1 MCYQKKRL
9 EKTMVF
15 GKFARW
21 LGGGKST
28 RDYIIDLK
36 MVNKRLSR
44 TSRKLENDEAKIQRK
59 TREAMRKGLMDQARL
74 YASNVARNRK
84 WVYSYTRL
92 TTRIEGIIFRLEQAD
107 SVQQLAGELKGM
119 AGALREVNATL
130 NAPEISSLISD
141 LENSF
146 EGIEMTT
153 DMMDEGFE
161 DMMSLDVDETDVD
174 KIMGEIGTEIGLGAE
189 TGLPTP
195 DIRSSELA
203 KEIEELRKEKE
214 T

>member
-1 MCYQKKRL
+1 
-9 EKTMVF
+9 MVF
-15 GKFARW
+15 GKFVRW
-21 LGGGKST
+21 LCGGKST

-44 TSRKLENDEAKIQRK
+44 SSKKLETDEKKLQRK
-59 TREAMRKGLMDQARL
+59 TRDAMKRGLMDQARL

-107 SVQQLAGELKGM
+107 SVQHLASELKGM
-119 AGALREVNATL
+119 AGALREVNASL
-130 NAPEISSLISD
+130 NAPEISALVED

-153 DMMDEGFE
+153 DMMDEDFE
-161 DMMSLDVDETDVD
+161 NMMSLDVDETEVD

-195 DIRSSELA
+195 DIRSTELA
-203 KEIEELRKEKE
+203 KEIEKLREDKE
-214 T
+214 

>member
-1 MCYQKKRL
+1 
-9 EKTMVF
+9 MVF
-15 GKFARW
+15 GKFVRW

-36 MVNKRLSR
+36 MVNKRLARS
-44 TSRKLENDEAKIQRK
+44 SKKLETDEKKLQRK
-59 TREAMRKGLMDQARL
+59 TRDAMKRGLMDQARL

-107 SVQQLAGELKGM
+107 SVQQLASELKGM
-119 AGALREVNATL
+119 AGALREVNASL
-130 NAPEISSLISD
+130 NAPEISALVED

-153 DMMDEGFE
+153 DMMDEDFE
-161 DMMSLDVDETDVD
+161 NMMSLDVDETEVD

-195 DIRSSELA
+195 DIRSTELA
-203 KEIEELRKEKE
+203 KEIEKLREDTE
-214 T
+214 

>member
-1 MCYQKKRL
+1 MVRWRKK
-9 EKTMVF
+9 
-15 GKFARW
+15 
-21 LGGGKST
+21 
-28 RDYIIDLK
+28 
-36 MVNKRLSR
+36 
-44 TSRKLENDEAKIQRK
+44 KLETDERKIQRK
-59 TREAMRKGLMDQARL
+59 TRDAMKRGLMDQARL

-107 SVQQLAGELKGM
+107 SVQQLASELKGM
-119 AGALREVNATL
+119 AGALREVNASL
-130 NAPEISSLISD
+130 NAPEISALVED

-153 DMMDEGFE
+153 DMMDEDFE
-161 DMMSLDVDETDVD
+161 NMMSLDVDETEVD

-195 DIRSSELA
+195 DIRSTELA
-203 KEIEELRKEKE
+203 KEIEKLREDKE
-214 T
+214 

>member
-1 MCYQKKRL
+1 
-9 EKTMVF
+9 MVF
-15 GKFARW
+15 GKFVRW

-36 MVNKRLSR
+36 MVNKRLAR
-44 TSRKLENDEAKIQRK
+44 TSKKLEMGESKLQRK
-59 TREAMRKGLMDQARL
+59 TRDAMRKGLMDQARL
-74 YASNVARNRK
+74 YAQNVARNRK
-84 WVYSYTRL
+84 WVYSYTKL

-119 AGALREVNATL
+119 AGALRSINQSL
-130 NAPEISSLISD
+130 NAPEISALIED
-141 LENSF
+141 LETSF

-153 DMMDEGFE
+153 DMMDEDFE
-161 DMMSLDVDETDVD
+161 SMMSLDVDETEVD
-174 KIMGEIGTEIGLGAE
+174 KIMGEVGTEIGLGAA

-195 DIRSSELA
+195 DIRSTELA

>member
-1 MCYQKKRL
+1 
-9 EKTMVF
+9 MVF
-15 GKFARW
+15 GKFVRW

-44 TSRKLENDEAKIQRK
+44 SSKKLETDEKKLQRK
-59 TREAMRKGLMDQARL
+59 TRDAMKRGLMDQARL

-107 SVQQLAGELKGM
+107 SVQQLASELKGM
-119 AGALREVNATL
+119 AGALREVNASL
-130 NAPEISSLISD
+130 NAPEISALVED

-153 DMMDEGFE
+153 DMMDEDFE
-161 DMMSLDVDETDVD
+161 NMMSLDVDETEVD

-195 DIRSSELA
+195 DIRSTELA
-203 KEIEELRKEKE
+203 KEIEKLREDKE
-214 T
+214 

>member
-1 MCYQKKRL
+1 
-9 EKTMVF
+9 MVF
-15 GKFARW
+15 GKFIRW

-36 MVNKRLSR
+36 MVNKRLERSAK
-44 TSRKLENDEAKIQRK
+44 KLEKDEAKLQRK

-119 AGALREVNATL
+119 VGALRQINANL
-130 NAPEISSLISD
+130 NAPEISALVND
-141 LENSF
+141 LERSF

-153 DMMDEGFE
+153 DMMDDDFE
-161 DMMSLDVDETDVD
+161 SMMSLDVDETEVD
-174 KIMGEIGTEIGLGAE
+174 KIMGEIGTEIGVGAE

-195 DIRSSELA
+195 DIRSDELA
-203 KEIEELRKEKE
+203 REIEELRKEKE

>member
-1 MCYQKKRL
+1 
-9 EKTMVF
+9 MVF
-15 GKFARW
+15 GKFVRW

-36 MVNKRLSR
+36 MVNKRLARSAK
-44 TSRKLENDEAKIQRK
+44 KLETDEKKLQRK
-59 TREAMRKGLMDQARL
+59 TRDAMKRGLMDQARL

-92 TTRIEGIIFRLEQAD
+92 TTRIEGIVFRLEQAD
-107 SVQQLAGELKGM
+107 SVQQLASELKGM
-119 AGALREVNATL
+119 AGALREVNASL
-130 NAPEISSLISD
+130 NAPEISALVED

-153 DMMDEGFE
+153 DMMDEDFE
-161 DMMSLDVDETDVD
+161 NMMSLDVDETEVD

-195 DIRSSELA
+195 DIRSVELA
-203 KEIEELRKEKE
+203 KEIEKLREDKE
-214 T
+214 

>member
-1 MCYQKKRL
+1 MVKK
-9 EKTMVF
+9 KMVF
-15 GKFARW
+15 GKFVRW

-36 MVNKRLSR
+36 MVNKRLAR
-44 TSRKLENDEAKIQRK
+44 TSKKLEMGESKLQRK
-59 TREAMRKGLMDQARL
+59 TRDAMRKGLMDQARL
-74 YASNVARNRK
+74 YAQNVARNRK
-84 WVYSYTRL
+84 WVYSYTKL

-119 AGALREVNATL
+119 AGALRSINQSL
-130 NAPEISSLISD
+130 NAPEISSLIED

-153 DMMDEGFE
+153 DMMDEDFE
-161 DMMSLDVDETDVD
+161 SMMSLDVDETEVD
-174 KIMGEIGTEIGLGAE
+174 KIMGEVGTEIGLGAA

-195 DIRSSELA
+195 DIRSTELA

>member
-1 MCYQKKRL
+1 
-9 EKTMVF
+9 MVF
-15 GKFARW
+15 GKFVRW

-36 MVNKRLSR
+36 MVNKRLARS
-44 TSRKLENDEAKIQRK
+44 SKKLETDEQKLQRK
-59 TREAMRKGLMDQARL
+59 TRDAMRKGLMDQARL

-107 SVQQLAGELKGM
+107 SVQQLASELKGM
-119 AGALREVNATL
+119 AGALRQVNASL
-130 NAPEISSLISD
+130 NAPEISALVED

-153 DMMDEGFE
+153 DMMDEDFE
-161 DMMSLDVDETDVD
+161 SMMSLDVDETEVD

-195 DIRSSELA
+195 DIRSTELA
-203 KEIEELRKEKE
+203 KEIEKLRDDKE
-214 T
+214 

>member
-1 MCYQKKRL
+1 
-9 EKTMVF
+9 MVF
-15 GKFARW
+15 GKFVRW

-36 MVNKRLSR
+36 MVNKRLARS
-44 TSRKLENDEAKIQRK
+44 SKKLEADESKLVRK
-59 TREAMRKGLMDQARL
+59 TRDAMKKGLVDQARL

-107 SVQQLAGELKGM
+107 SVQALAKELKGM
-119 AGALREVNATL
+119 AGALRSVNASL
-130 NAPEISSLISD
+130 NAPEISALVED

-153 DMMDEGFE
+153 DMMDEDFE
-161 DMMSLDVDETDVD
+161 SMMSLDIDETEVD

>member
-1 MCYQKKRL
+1 
-9 EKTMVF
+9 MVF
-15 GKFARW
+15 GKFVRW

-36 MVNKRLSR
+36 MVNKRLARS
-44 TSRKLENDEAKIQRK
+44 SKKLETDEQKLQRK
-59 TREAMRKGLMDQARL
+59 TRDAMRKGLMDQARL

-107 SVQQLAGELKGM
+107 SVQQLASELKGM
-119 AGALREVNATL
+119 AGALREVNASL
-130 NAPEISSLISD
+130 NAPEISALVED

-153 DMMDEGFE
+153 DMMDEDFGS
-161 DMMSLDVDETDVD
+161 MMSLDVDETEVD

-195 DIRSSELA
+195 DIRSTELA
-203 KEIEELRKEKE
+203 KEIEKLREDKE
-214 T
+214 

>member
-1 MCYQKKRL
+1 
-9 EKTMVF
+9 MVF
-15 GKFARW
+15 GKFVRW

-36 MVNKRLSR
+36 MVNKRLARS
-44 TSRKLENDEAKIQRK
+44 SKKLETDEKKLQRK
-59 TREAMRKGLMDQARL
+59 TRDAMKRGLMDQARL

-107 SVQQLAGELKGM
+107 SVQQLASELKGM
-119 AGALREVNATL
+119 AGALREVNASL
-130 NAPEISSLISD
+130 NAPEISALVED

-153 DMMDEGFE
+153 DMMDEDFE
-161 DMMSLDVDETDVD
+161 NMMSLDVDETEVD

-195 DIRSSELA
+195 DIRSTELA
-203 KEIEELRKEKE
+203 KEIEKLREDKE
-214 T
+214 

>member
-1 MCYQKKRL
+1 
-9 EKTMVF
+9 MVF
-15 GKFARW
+15 GKFVRW

-36 MVNKRLSR
+36 MVNKRLARS
-44 TSRKLENDEAKIQRK
+44 SKKLEADESKLARK
-59 TREAMRKGLMDQARL
+59 TREAMRKGLVDQARL

-107 SVQQLAGELKGM
+107 SVQALANELKGM
-119 AGALREVNATL
+119 AGALRSVNASL
-130 NAPEISSLISD
+130 NAPEISALVED

-153 DMMDEGFE
+153 DMMDEDFE
-161 DMMSLDVDETDVD
+161 SMMSLDVDETEVD

-203 KEIEELRKEKE
+203 KEIEELRKERE

>member
-1 MCYQKKRL
+1 
-9 EKTMVF
+9 MVF
-15 GKFARW
+15 GKFVRW

-36 MVNKRLSR
+36 MVNKRLAR
-44 TSRKLENDEAKIQRK
+44 TSKKLEMGESKLQRK
-59 TREAMRKGLMDQARL
+59 TRDAMRKGLMDQARL
-74 YASNVARNRK
+74 YAQNVARNRK
-84 WVYSYTRL
+84 WVYSYTKL

-119 AGALREVNATL
+119 AGALRSINQSL
-130 NAPEISSLISD
+130 NAPEISSLIED

-153 DMMDEGFE
+153 EMMDEDFE
-161 DMMSLDVDETDVD
+161 SMMSLDVDETEVD
-174 KIMGEIGTEIGLGAE
+174 KIMGEVGTEIGLGAA

-195 DIRSSELA
+195 DIRSTELA

>member
-1 MCYQKKRL
+1 
-9 EKTMVF
+9 MVF
-15 GKFARW
+15 GKFVRW
-21 LGGGKST
+21 LGGGKNT

-36 MVNKRLSR
+36 MVNKRLARS
-44 TSRKLENDEAKIQRK
+44 SKKLETDEKKLQRK
-59 TREAMRKGLMDQARL
+59 TRDAMKRGLMDQARL

-119 AGALREVNATL
+119 AGALREVNASL
-130 NAPEISSLISD
+130 NAPEISALVED

-153 DMMDEGFE
+153 DMMDE
-161 DMMSLDVDETDVD
+161 D
-174 KIMGEIGTEIGLGAE
+174 
-189 TGLPTP
+189 
-195 DIRSSELA
+195 
-203 KEIEELRKEKE
+203 
-214 T
+214 

>member
-1 MCYQKKRL
+1 
-9 EKTMVF
+9 MVF
-15 GKFARW
+15 GKFVRW

-36 MVNKRLSR
+36 MVNKRLARSAK
-44 TSRKLENDEAKIQRK
+44 KLETDEKKLQRK
-59 TREAMRKGLMDQARL
+59 TRDAMKRGLMDQARL

-92 TTRIEGIIFRLEQAD
+92 TTRIEGIVFRLEQAD
-107 SVQQLAGELKGM
+107 SVQQLASELKGM
-119 AGALREVNATL
+119 AGALREVNASL
-130 NAPEISSLISD
+130 NAPEISALVED

-153 DMMDEGFE
+153 DMMDEDFE
-161 DMMSLDVDETDVD
+161 NMMSLDVDETEVD

-195 DIRSSELA
+195 DIRSVELA
-203 KEIEELRKEKE
+203 KEIEKLREDNE
-214 T
+214 

>member
-1 MCYQKKRL
+1 
-9 EKTMVF
+9 MVF
-15 GKFARW
+15 GKFVRW
-21 LGGGKST
+21 LGGGKNT

-36 MVNKRLSR
+36 MVNKRLARS
-44 TSRKLENDEAKIQRK
+44 SKKLETDEQKLQRK
-59 TREAMRKGLMDQARL
+59 TRDAMKRGLMDQARL

-119 AGALREVNATL
+119 AGALREVNASL
-130 NAPEISSLISD
+130 NAPEISALVED

-153 DMMDEGFE
+153 DMMDEDFE
-161 DMMSLDVDETDVD
+161 NMMSLDVDETEVD

-195 DIRSSELA
+195 DIRSTELA
-203 KEIEELRKEKE
+203 KEIEKLREDKE
-214 T
+214 

>member
-1 MCYQKKRL
+1 
-9 EKTMVF
+9 MVF
-15 GKFARW
+15 GKFVRW

-36 MVNKRLSR
+36 MVNKRLARS
-44 TSRKLENDEAKIQRK
+44 SKKLETDEQKLQRK
-59 TREAMRKGLMDQARL
+59 TRDAMRKGLMDQARL

-107 SVQQLAGELKGM
+107 SVQQLASELKGM
-119 AGALREVNATL
+119 AGALRQVNASL
-130 NAPEISSLISD
+130 NAPEISALVED

-153 DMMDEGFE
+153 DMMDEDFE
-161 DMMSLDVDETDVD
+161 SMMSLDVDETEVD

-195 DIRSSELA
+195 DIRSTELA
-203 KEIEELRKEKE
+203 KEIEKLRENNE
-214 T
+214 

>member
-1 MCYQKKRL
+1 
-9 EKTMVF
+9 MVF
-15 GKFARW
+15 GKFVRW

-36 MVNKRLSR
+36 MVNKRLLRS
-44 TSRKLENDEAKIQRK
+44 SKKLETDEKKIQRK
-59 TREAMRKGLMDQARL
+59 TRDAMKRGLMDQARL

-107 SVQQLAGELKGM
+107 SVQQLASELKGM
-119 AGALREVNATL
+119 AGALREVNASL
-130 NAPEISSLISD
+130 NAPEISALVED

-153 DMMDEGFE
+153 DMMDEDFE
-161 DMMSLDVDETDVD
+161 SMMSLDVDETEVD

-195 DIRSSELA
+195 DIRSTELA
-203 KEIEELRKEKE
+203 KEIEKLREDKE
-214 T
+214 

>member
-1 MCYQKKRL
+1 
-9 EKTMVF
+9 MVF
-15 GKFARW
+15 GKFVRW

-36 MVNKRLSR
+36 MVNKRLARS
-44 TSRKLENDEAKIQRK
+44 SKKLETDEQKLQRK
-59 TREAMRKGLMDQARL
+59 TRDAMRRGLMDQARL

-107 SVQQLAGELKGM
+107 SVQQLASELKGM
-119 AGALREVNATL
+119 AGALREVNASL
-130 NAPEISSLISD
+130 NAPEISALVED

-153 DMMDEGFE
+153 DMMDEDFE
-161 DMMSLDVDETDVD
+161 SMMSLDVDETEVD

-195 DIRSSELA
+195 DIRSTELA
-203 KEIEELRKEKE
+203 KEIEKLREDKE
-214 T
+214 

>member
-1 MCYQKKRL
+1 
-9 EKTMVF
+9 
-15 GKFARW
+15 
-21 LGGGKST
+21 
-28 RDYIIDLK
+28 
-36 MVNKRLSR
+36 MVNKRLARSAK
-44 TSRKLENDEAKIQRK
+44 KLEKGEAKLQRK
-59 TREAMRKGLMDQARL
+59 TREALRKGLMDQARL

-107 SVQQLAGELKGM
+107 SVKQLAGELKGM
-119 AGALREVNATL
+119 AGALRQVNASL
-130 NAPEISSLISD
+130 NAPEISALIDD

-153 DMMDEGFE
+153 DMMDDDFE
-161 DMMSLDVDETDVD
+161 NMMSLDVDETEVD
-174 KIMGEIGTEIGLGAE
+174 KIMGEVGTEIGLGAE

-195 DIRSSELA
+195 DIRSAELA
-203 KEIEELRKEKE
+203 KEIEELRKERE

>member
-1 MCYQKKRL
+1 
-9 EKTMVF
+9 MVF
-15 GKFARW
+15 GKIVRW

-36 MVNKRLSR
+36 MVNKRLARSAK
-44 TSRKLENDEAKIQRK
+44 KLETDEKKLQRK
-59 TREAMRKGLMDQARL
+59 TRDAMKRGLMDQARL

-92 TTRIEGIIFRLEQAD
+92 TTRIEGIVFRLEQAD
-107 SVQQLAGELKGM
+107 SVQQLASELKGM
-119 AGALREVNATL
+119 AGALREVNASL
-130 NAPEISSLISD
+130 NAPEISALVED

-153 DMMDEGFE
+153 DMMDEDFE
-161 DMMSLDVDETDVD
+161 NMMSLDVDETEVD

-195 DIRSSELA
+195 DIRSTELA
-203 KEIEELRKEKE
+203 KEIEKLREDKE
-214 T
+214 

>member
-1 MCYQKKRL
+1 
-9 EKTMVF
+9 MVF
-15 GKFARW
+15 GKFVRW

-36 MVNKRLSR
+36 MVNKRLARS
-44 TSRKLENDEAKIQRK
+44 SKKLETDEKKLQRK
-59 TREAMRKGLMDQARL
+59 TRDAMKRGLMDQARL

-92 TTRIEGIIFRLEQAD
+92 TTRIEGIVFRLEQAD
-107 SVQQLAGELKGM
+107 SVQQLASELKGM
-119 AGALREVNATL
+119 AGALREVNASL
-130 NAPEISSLISD
+130 NAPEISALVED

-153 DMMDEGFE
+153 DMMDEDFE
-161 DMMSLDVDETDVD
+161 NMMSLDVDETEVD

-195 DIRSSELA
+195 DIRSTELA
-203 KEIEELRKEKE
+203 KEIEKLREDKE
-214 T
+214 

>member
-1 MCYQKKRL
+1 
-9 EKTMVF
+9 MVF
-15 GKFARW
+15 GKFVKW

-36 MVNKRLSR
+36 MVNKRLARS
-44 TSRKLENDEAKIQRK
+44 SKKLEMGESKLQKK
-59 TREAMRKGLMDQARL
+59 TRDAMKKGLMDQARL
-74 YASNVARNRK
+74 YAQNVARNRK
-84 WVYSYTRL
+84 WVYSYTKL

-119 AGALREVNATL
+119 AGALRSINQSL
-130 NAPEISSLISD
+130 NAPEISSLIED

-153 DMMDEGFE
+153 DMMDEDFE
-161 DMMSLDVDETDVD
+161 SMMSLDVDETEVD
-174 KIMGEIGTEIGLGAE
+174 KIMGEVGTEIGLGADA
-189 TGLPTP
+189 GLPTP
-195 DIRSSELA
+195 DIRSTELA
-203 KEIEELRKEKE
+203 REIEELRKEKE

>member
-1 MCYQKKRL
+1 
-9 EKTMVF
+9 MVF
-15 GKFARW
+15 GKFVRW

-36 MVNKRLSR
+36 MVNKRLARSAK
-44 TSRKLENDEAKIQRK
+44 KLETDEKKLQRK
-59 TREAMRKGLMDQARL
+59 TRDAMKRGLMDQARL

-92 TTRIEGIIFRLEQAD
+92 TTRIEGIVFRLEQAD
-107 SVQQLAGELKGM
+107 SVQQLVSELKGM
-119 AGALREVNATL
+119 AGALREVNASL
-130 NAPEISSLISD
+130 NAPEISALVED

-153 DMMDEGFE
+153 DMMDEDFE
-161 DMMSLDVDETDVD
+161 NMMSLDVDETEVD

-195 DIRSSELA
+195 DIRSVELA
-203 KEIEELRKEKE
+203 KEIEKLREDKE
-214 T
+214 

>member
-1 MCYQKKRL
+1 
-9 EKTMVF
+9 MVF
-15 GKFARW
+15 GKFVRW

-36 MVNKRLSR
+36 MVNKRLARS
-44 TSRKLENDEAKIQRK
+44 SKKLETDEQKLQRK
-59 TREAMRKGLMDQARL
+59 TRDAMRKGLMDQARL

-107 SVQQLAGELKGM
+107 SVQQLASELKGM
-119 AGALREVNATL
+119 AGALRQVNASL
-130 NAPEISSLISD
+130 NAPEISALVED

-153 DMMDEGFE
+153 DMMDEDFE
-161 DMMSLDVDETDVD
+161 SMMSLDVDETEVD

-195 DIRSSELA
+195 DIRSTELA
-203 KEIEELRKEKE
+203 KEIEKLREDKE
-214 T
+214 

>member
-1 MCYQKKRL
+1 
-9 EKTMVF
+9 MVF
-15 GKFARW
+15 GKFVRW

-36 MVNKRLSR
+36 MVNKRLARS
-44 TSRKLENDEAKIQRK
+44 SKKLETDEQKLQRK
-59 TREAMRKGLMDQARL
+59 TRDAMRKGLMDQARL

-107 SVQQLAGELKGM
+107 SVQQLASELKGM
-119 AGALREVNATL
+119 AGALRQVNASL
-130 NAPEISSLISD
+130 NAPEISALVED

-153 DMMDEGFE
+153 DMMDEDFE
-161 DMMSLDVDETDVD
+161 SMMSLDVDETEVD

-195 DIRSSELA
+195 DIRSTELA
-203 KEIEELRKEKE
+203 KEIEKLRENKE
-214 T
+214 